1 LLDYVAK
8 EKKMSV
14 IEKLKT
20 ESMALRKVRSP
31 IAPSILF
38 ALSEIEK
45 VGKNNG
51 NRETTE
57 DEAIKVIQKLI
68 VTIDE
73 NLKLNIDDGRR
84 VSLNFEKNI
93 LSGVLPQMAPEEE
106 IRSKLVFAFGG
117 KQVQNKGEIMKWAK
131 SHWGVLADMKQVGAI
146 ASELFGV

>member
-1 LLDYVAK
+1 
-8 EKKMSV
+8 MSV

-31 IAPSILF
+31 VAPAILF

-51 NRETTE
+51 NRSTTE

-68 VTIDE
+68 ATIDE

-84 VSLNFEKNI
+84 VSLNFEKQI
-93 LSGVLPQMAPEEE
+93 LLGVLPQMASDSE
-106 IRSKLVFAFGG
+106 ITDFLRELFTGKREGDIPKKGDVMKALRDKFGAL
-117 KQVQNKGEIMKWAK
+117 I
-131 SHWGVLADMKQVGAI
+131 DMKRAGQI
-146 ASELFGV
+146 AAEIYGV

>member
-1 LLDYVAK
+1 
-8 EKKMSV
+8 MSV
-14 IEKLKT
+14 IEKLKA
-20 ESMALRKVRSP
+20 ESIALRKTRSP

-84 VSLNFEKNI
+84 VALNFEKNI
-93 LSGVLPQMAPEEE
+93 LSGVLPQMASEEE
-106 IRSKLVFAFGG
+106 ILNLLNSIMKDKTPETTPKKSEFMQAARFAFG
-117 KQVQNKGEIMKWAK
+117 AK
-131 SHWGVLADMKQVGAI
+131 VDMKRVGQLLLDTYGI
-146 ASELFGV
+146 